1 MDRSTFESADPILD
15 EIAVTLDELLDS
27 DQFSAVR
34 LALARLSEA
43 VGARYSVN
51 LNVSVDVFDAERSNA
66 LPLLTLGLSTS
77 QGKSPYKIYGDSTPQ
92 KYVVQGEIQVVP
104 HDHCPKCY
112 GMWDFKFKNL
122 TCSECGA
129 TMGQEVKLLL
139 DTDVCPFC
147 EEGKV
152 SLTAPVC
159 DKCSHRIDPS
169 VVVWG

>member
-15 EIAVTLDELLDS
+15 EMGAMLDELLDS
-27 DQFSAVR
+27 DRFSALR

-43 VGARYSVN
+43 VGPRYSVN
-51 LNVSVDVFDAERSNA
+51 LNVSVDVFDAERSNP

-77 QGKSPYKIYGDSTPQ
+77 KGETPFKTYGDSTPQ
-92 KYVVQGEIQVVP
+92 KYVVNGEIQVVP
-104 HDHCPKCY
+104 HDRCPHCY
-112 GMWDFKFKNL
+112 GVWDFKLNHPS
-122 TCSECGA
+122 CSECGA

-152 SLTAPVC
+152 SMSAPTC
-159 DKCSHRIDPS
+159 DKCSHRIDPG